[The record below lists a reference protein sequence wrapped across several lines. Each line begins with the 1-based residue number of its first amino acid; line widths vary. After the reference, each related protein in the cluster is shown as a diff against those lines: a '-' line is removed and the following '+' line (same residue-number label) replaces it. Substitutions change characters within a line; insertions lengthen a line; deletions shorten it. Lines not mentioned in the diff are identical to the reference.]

1 MQNATEDVEI
11 PQLDEILREGV
22 LDKSARHRLNWLA
35 VRSGILW
42 GLVAASISGVL
53 TGLYVPEE
61 SPWEIAISWFFLAG
75 AVRF

>member
-53 TGLYVPEE
+53 TRL
-61 SPWEIAISWFFLAG
+61 
-75 AVRF
+75 